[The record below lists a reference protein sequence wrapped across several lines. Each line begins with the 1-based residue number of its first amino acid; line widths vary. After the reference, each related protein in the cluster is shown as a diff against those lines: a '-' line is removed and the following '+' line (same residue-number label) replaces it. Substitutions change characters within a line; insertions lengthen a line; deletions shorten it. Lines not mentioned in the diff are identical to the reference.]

1 MTLYTSKVIAQWLC
15 LTERRVRQL
24 RDEGVIVE
32 ARPGLYELQPTVAR
46 YIKYLGGAGKESLN
60 TERMKLTA
68 EKRKAAEMDNDLR
81 RGDLHST
88 QDIEK
93 GIQTMC
99 LNIRSRFL
107 ANLVLLDGGK
117 VKPLAAVDGSNAL
130 NVTGLYGIAAEN
142 AASGEDAVVYL
153 TGEFFAEGL
162 ALPDGVTAA
171 DIEVALR
178 NIGIFLK

>member
-107 ANLVLLDGGK
+107 AMPAKLLNSARRRSTSGRSSAIGRATPCT
-117 VKPLAAVDGSNAL
+117 VAG
-130 NVTGLYGIAAEN
+130 
-142 AASGEDAVVYL
+142 ASARPP
-153 TGEFFAEGL
+153 A
-162 ALPDGVTAA
+162 PC
-171 DIEVALR
+171 
-178 NIGIFLK
+178 

>member
-1 MTLYTSKVIAQWLC
+1 MVMPDR
-15 LTERRVRQL
+15 RRVRQL

-99 LNIRSRFL
+99 LNIRSRFFGY
-107 ANLVLLDGGK
+107 ACQAIAYAGGYGR
-117 VKPLAAVDGSNAL
+117 KPSR
-130 NVTGLYGIAAEN
+130 Y
-142 AASGEDAVVYL
+142 
-153 TGEFFAEGL
+153 F
-162 ALPDGVTAA
+162 
-171 DIEVALR
+171 
-178 NIGIFLK
+178 

>member
-1 MTLYTSKVIAQWLC
+1 MQPAVWPGAWGVGTQSLC

-107 ANLVLLDGGK
+107 AMPAKLF
-117 VKPLAAVDGSNAL
+117 PPAVRDF
-130 NVTGLYGIAAEN
+130 E
-142 AASGEDAVVYL
+142 
-153 TGEFFAEGL
+153 
-162 ALPDGVTAA
+162 LPRHGRGAHQ
-171 DIEVALR
+171 
-178 NIGIFLK
+178 

>member
-107 ANLVLLDGGK
+107 AMPAKLCQGRHEERQG
-117 VKPLAAVDGSNAL
+117 AGR
-130 NVTGLYGIAAEN
+130 
-142 AASGEDAVVYL
+142 
-153 TGEFFAEGL
+153 GL
-162 ALPDGVTAA
+162 AEHHAA
-171 DIEVALR
+171 GRKRQRREQR
-178 NIGIFLK
+178 GQCHRPHRR

>member
-107 ANLVLLDGGK
+107 AMPAKLWYCVLKLHRTAEADT
-117 VKPLAAVDGSNAL
+117 GSAD
-130 NVTGLYGIAAEN
+130 V
-142 AASGEDAVVYL
+142 GEEE
-153 TGEFFAEGL
+153 TQCE
-162 ALPDGVTAA
+162 PIST
-171 DIEVALR
+171 
-178 NIGIFLK
+178 